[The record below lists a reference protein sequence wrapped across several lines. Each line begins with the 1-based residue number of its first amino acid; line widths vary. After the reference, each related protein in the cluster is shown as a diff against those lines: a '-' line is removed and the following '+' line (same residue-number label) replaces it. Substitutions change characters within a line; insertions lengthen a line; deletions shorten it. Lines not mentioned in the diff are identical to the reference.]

1 GGPPSYP
8 GRVLG
13 QAAGADGDAA
23 PPHRRE
29 NPDQWHLDV
38 GEQRREAEFV
48 EALALARAELVREPR
63 LDGRV
68 GDRLL
73 AVAER
78 KLAFV
83 FGRRAL
89 RREALV
95 GGRVAR
101 GGGGA
106 ARGGPGGRGPP
117 CVPEGRPARGGRA
130 AVLPP
135 APSAFA
141 SCAISGRSRS
151 PAASAAMSSMSPA
164 TTFAP
169 SHPAQRSRPTA
180 TAAGPSARSAGSP
193 ATASTSSL
201 TSVGASG
208 M

>member
-95 GGRVAR
+95 GGELDQGVGAPRGVDQ
-101 GGGGA
+101 GGGDP
-106 ARGGPGGRGPP
+106 R
-117 CVPEGRPARGGRA
+117 V
-130 AVLPP
+130 VLEVQ
-135 APSAFA
+135 
-141 SCAISGRSRS
+141 
-151 PAASAAMSSMSPA
+151 PAAGRREA
-164 TTFAP
+164 
-169 SHPAQRSRPTA
+169 
-180 TAAGPSARSAGSP
+180 
-193 ATASTSSL
+193 
-201 TSVGASG
+201 
-208 M
+208 